1 MIKVRIMGKKG
12 SNACK
17 TIVEEAG
24 ILRYLGNKHK
34 TDVLV
39 NYGLS
44 GERLRQYYRRYP
56 SARKIPTING
66 AVGHSKLRVVNMAK
80 KVGILAP
87 DGKLAL
93 SKSDKKKEWIEKR
106 FNSQGGIGICTAR
119 GRAALKGKYYQ
130 KFINDRMYE
139 LRVHAFKWLNIE
151 DYGVQ
156 KRFGDKDEIAW
167 NFSKGGH
174 FVTVRNHH
182 AYGIFI
188 DAKEISNKVLGILGM
203 SFGAIDF
210 IIDNERRLY
219 FIEVNSAPGFSGLS
233 DSIYVDAFKKLKS
246 LSKKEILEYT

>member
-1 MIKVRIMGKKG
+1 MVKIRMMGKKG

-24 ILRYLGNKHK
+24 ILRYLGSKYK

-44 GERLRQYYRRYP
+44 GERLRQYYKRYP
-56 SARKIPTING
+56 SARKIPTINKNL
-66 AVGHSKLRVVNMAK
+66 GHSKLRVVNMAK

-93 SKSDKKKEWIEKR
+93 SKSDKRKEWIEKR
-106 FNSQGGIGICTAR
+106 FNSQGGIGICAAR
-119 GRAALKGKYYQ
+119 GKAALKGKYYQ
-130 KFINDRMYE
+130 RFISDRLYE

-151 DYGVQ
+151 NYGVQ

-167 NFSKGGH
+167 NFNKGGH

-182 AYGIFI
+182 AYNVFI
-188 DAKEISNKVLGILGM
+188 SAKEISDKVLGILDM
-203 SFGAIDF
+203 SFGAVDF
-210 IIDNERRLY
+210 IVDSDHKLY

-233 DSIYVDAFKKLKS
+233 DSIYVNAFKELKN
-246 LSKKEILEYT
+246 LPKNRVLEYT